1 MFGTNVRSRRR
12 SRDHA
17 LRVSAVEELRQGA
30 AKELQLRRAW
40 ELRFGA
46 ARELR
51 RCDWKELRAGNLT
64 KNFKFFWSC
73 KRKFDF

>member
-1 MFGTNVRSRRR
+1 MFVSH
-12 SRDHA
+12 DHV
-17 LRVSAVEELRQGA
+17 LWVSAVEELRQGA

-46 ARELR
+46 AWELH

-64 KNFKFFWSC
+64 KIVKFLRSC

>member
-12 SRDHA
+12 SRGHVP
-17 LRVSAVEELRQGA
+17 RMSAVEELRQGA

-51 RCDWKELRAGNLT
+51 RCD
-64 KNFKFFWSC
+64 
-73 KRKFDF
+73 